1 MVENSGL
8 NAPWILTKSLDSGH
22 QTPSNPAF
30 FNQNIWEVA
39 EIECRGL
46 FFLPVE
52 DVLGG
57 GVLLQL
63 LHRGQAIVGGRPA
76 AVTLTESW
84 RERLIF
90 PLCFILRM
98 TLAENV

>member
-1 MVENSGL
+1 MKNSAGL

-63 LHRGQAIVGGRPA
+63 LHRGQAIVGRRAA
-76 AVTLTESW
+76 AVA
-84 RERLIF
+84 
-90 PLCFILRM
+90 
-98 TLAENV
+98 LAER